1 MREIWGLIPKEYR
14 RGCLRVAAMV
24 PVSAILNLVG
34 VAALIPVM
42 LLVVDSGKLKASFL
56 GQAAEWFNIS
66 IGDDFSVFIV
76 LAVLAVLILKSALS
90 LLMSNYQSRF
100 LLSLYRNLSSSL
112 FVALYSRGLVY
123 IKNHNSARM
132 AFNVTGVCNNFVMG
146 YLGGWMGLFG
156 EIAFILLLF
165 AALMF
170 YSAKATLMAVCAFI
184 PVMFIYLLAV
194 RKPLKEMSKKE
205 NDIRREQNKLLYET
219 FRGYS
224 EVQVNDAFPI
234 IKQRF
239 VKGLNDIS
247 SFQIRK
253 RLLQSVP
260 SYLLEL
266 SVLVVVAVM
275 LLFSIKINDTED
287 LVFLGVFAVALLKL
301 LPAAKSVVGAI
312 SALNATE
319 YTKEVIADIKAPTM
333 FTAIHDSDVQA
344 MEFNSSIDVKN
355 VSFQFD
361 DDDNP
366 VFENLSFQIHKGSR
380 FGIKGR
386 TGSGKTTLF
395 NILLGLYQP
404 TDGEVL
410 IDGVPLTMENLASW
424 HKIIGYVP
432 QDVFVA
438 DESILE
444 NVALGMDKSQIDRE
458 KAMRA
463 LEQASL
469 GDFVRSLP
477 NGIDTMKGEAGAKM
491 SGGQR
496 QRLGIARAL
505 YKDAS
510 VLFFDE
516 ATSSLDTQTEREVNE
531 AIQKLSDTHKELTII
546 VISHRDSTLSFC
558 DEILQMP

>member
-14 RGCLRVAAMV
+14 RGCLKVAALV

-34 VAALIPVM
+34 VAVLIPVM
-42 LLVVDSGKLKASFL
+42 LLVVDVEKLRASFL
-56 GQAAEWFNIS
+56 GRAAQWLDIS
-66 IGDDFSVFIV
+66 ITDDFSVFIII
-76 LAVLAVLILKSALS
+76 AVLAVLLLKSVLAILI
-90 LLMSNYQSRF
+90 SNYQSRF

-132 AFNVTGVCNNFVMG
+132 AFNVTGVCSHFVTG
-146 YLGGWMGLFG
+146 YLGGWMGLIG

-165 AALMF
+165 AAMLM
-170 YSAKATLMAVCAFI
+170 YSVKATLMALCSFI
-184 PVMFIYLLAV
+184 PVMVLYLLAV
-194 RKPLKEMSKKE
+194 RKPLKEMSAKE
-205 NDIRREQNKLLYET
+205 NEIRREQNRLLYET

-234 IKQRF
+234 IHQRF
-239 VKGLNDIS
+239 SRGLSDIS
-247 SFQIRK
+247 SYQIK
-253 RLLQSVP
+253 MRLLSGIP

-266 SVLVVVAVM
+266 SVLVVVGVM
-275 LLFSIKINDTED
+275 LMFSVKVTGTDN

-301 LPAAKSVVGAI
+301 LPAAKSVVGSI
-312 SALNATE
+312 SALNATS

-344 MEFNSSIDVKN
+344 MEFNSSIEVKN
-355 VSFQFD
+355 VSFQFED
-361 DDDNP
+361 DDKP
-366 VFENLSFQIHKGSR
+366 VFENLSFNIHKGCR

-404 TDGEVL
+404 VSGEVL
-410 IDGVPLTMENLASW
+410 IDGTPLTADNIASW
-424 HKIIGYVP
+424 HKSIGYVP

-444 NVALGMDKSQIDRE
+444 NVALGMDKSQIDKE

-477 NGIDTMKGEAGAKM
+477 NGIDTLKGEAGSKM

-558 DEILQMP
+558 DEILQM